1 MDTSSIVSSEEG
13 WQTVTRNK
21 KTAVPTASGGYI
33 PPHLRVKSA
42 EGTPKAPKIVNVTN
56 MDDFPSLG
64 GSTPKSNSC
73 TPWGNRISFK
83 QKIHDLIVTEQRTEA
98 EKMEA
103 EEAARELEGYVVLN
117 LKFDKERYI
126 AFNEKMAAAERDLER
141 FAAAYDREMYAYLQ
155 RKEEDDDAV
164 YDSDS
169 DYEED

>member
-42 EGTPKAPKIVNVTN
+42 EGTPKAPKIVNVTS
-56 MDDFPSLG
+56 MEDFPSLG
-64 GSTPKSNSC
+64 GSAQKSGGSA
-73 TPWGNRISFK
+73 WGSKASFT
-83 QKIHDLIVTEQRTEA
+83 QKIHELIATEQRTEA

-103 EEAARELEGYVVLN
+103 EEAARELEGYAVLS

-126 AFNEKMAAAERDLER
+126 AFNEKMATAERGLER

-155 RKEEDDDAV
+155 RKEEDDDMVSVA
-164 YDSDS
+164 SS
-169 DYEED
+169 TDYED